1 MLPNSGM
8 PVKLFAL
15 NGVPDDEAEDVRAL
29 LTAGEIDYYE
39 TSAGNW
45 GISVP
50 AIWLHD
56 DSQLAKARALLD
68 EYQRQRF
75 ARARDDYRQ
84 QQREGRQRTVLD
96 LIRENP
102 LRFFG
107 YLAAIAVILYFSIQ
121 PFMHIGK

>member
-1 MLPNSGM
+1 M

-15 NGVPDDEAEDVRAL
+15 NGVPDDEADDVRAL
-29 LTAGEIDYYE
+29 LTTSEIDFYE

-68 EYQRQRF
+68 DYQRERF
-75 ARARDDYRQ
+75 SRARDDYRQ
-84 QQREGRQRTVLD
+84 QQQEGRQRTVLD

-102 LRFFG
+102 LRFFA
-107 YLAAIAVILYFSIQ
+107 YLAVIAVILYFSIQ
-121 PFMHIGK
+121 PFMQIGK

>member
-1 MLPNSGM
+1 M

-15 NGVPDDEAEDVRAL
+15 NGVPDDEADDVRAL
-29 LTAGEIDYYE
+29 LTASEIDFYE

-45 GISVP
+45 GISIA

-68 EYQRQRF
+68 EYQRQRL
-75 ARARDDYRQ
+75 ARARDDYQ
-84 QQREGRQRTVLD
+84 QQQQEGRQRTVLD

-107 YLAAIAVILYFSIQ
+107 YLAAIAVILYLSIQ
-121 PFMHIGK
+121 PFMQIGK